1 MRPNRSMPQSSVIP
15 ELAYPDVGEAA
26 RWLCDVFGFTVRMR
40 IANHRVQLN
49 VGAGAVVVT
58 ELGRAG
64 PIGEA
69 AHSVMVRV
77 EDADGHHVRA
87 AAKRRAHPPAAG
99 ELPVWRAAVHG
110 AGSRRAWLDLLAV
123 DRRRGAGGLGWDIR
137 RSRARPTAPRGHA
150 VARSG
155 VEGLAAARAPGRA
168 WAEHAAFMDGL
179 VAAGFAVFGG
189 PLEGVDGALVVVRGG
204 SVVEVRSR
212 LAADPWVQ
220 MGLLNDT
227 LVAPWTIRLG
237 SIET

>member
-87 AAKRRAHPPAAG
+87 AAKGARILQPPASYPYGERQYTAQDLAG
-99 ELPVWRAAVHG
+99 HG
-110 AGSRRAWLDLLAV
+110 WTFSQSIADVAPEAWGGTSGDLGLDRRLLAV
-123 DRRRGAGGLGWDIR
+123 M
-137 RSRARPTAPRGHA
+137 RSHGPAWKDSLPLERQA
-150 VARSG
+150 
-155 VEGLAAARAPGRA
+155 A